1 MKSIKVF
8 AAAVVVAIVTPTI
21 GAANAQDQTP
31 CQQSQRTGEWIPN
44 GMMGYG
50 GMGPWLRGLGNSGRA
65 ICAKVSHIAGRLA
78 YIKAEL
84 KITDAQEPLWESYAA
99 AARNDATV
107 IRERCSVMLNNRDAS
122 AGSLPDLLDQHV
134 ELMATRLDAVRA
146 MTKALK
152 PLYAALS
159 EEQKQ
164 IAEQIFSG
172 PIGMM

>member
-1 MKSIKVF
+1 VRSINIS
-8 AAAVVVAIVTPTI
+8 AAAVILAIVTPTI
-21 GAANAQDQTP
+21 SAANAQDQP
-31 CQQSQRTGEWIPN
+31 QCQQSQGTGAWDPN

-50 GMGPWLRGLGNSGRA
+50 GMGPWMRGLGNSGRA

-84 KITDAQEPLWESYAA
+84 KITDAEEPLWESYAA
-99 AARNDATV
+99 AARNNATI
-107 IRERCSVMLNNRDAS
+107 IRERCSVMLNNGNAS
-122 AGSLPDLLDQHV
+122 PGSLPDLLEQHV

-146 MTKALK
+146 ITKALK

-159 EEQKQ
+159 GEQKQ
-164 IAEQIFSG
+164 IADQIFWG

>member
-1 MKSIKVF
+1 MRSIKVF
-8 AAAVVVAIVTPTI
+8 AAAVAVAIVTPTI
-21 GAANAQDQTP
+21 GAANAQDQP
-31 CQQSQRTGEWIPN
+31 QCQQSQRTGEWIPN

>member
-1 MKSIKVF
+1 MRPIKVF

-21 GAANAQDQTP
+21 GTANAQDQAQ
-31 CQQSQRTGEWIPN
+31 CQQGQRTGEWIPN

-50 GMGPWLRGLGNSGRA
+50 GMGPWMRGLGNSGRA

-84 KITDAQEPLWESYAA
+84 KITDTQEALWDSYAA